1 MTASAQYP
9 VSSALSIVANTVD
22 GNHATSMGEDITLT
36 LAQGSSKI
44 SGSRVEVQ
52 PHIGVHGFG
61 YKNVQFDAD
70 PAVPGTVTATV
81 SPISDSTYNYQI
93 GNVKVR
99 NFPTLANMP
108 ATLYVGTQSSFLV
121 SNETIP
127 GLEISS
133 SNIAVNVCKLETQAN
148 GSVNAVLGNSALAAS
163 EPWIYLKRGE
173 QVLCSASIETATY
186 TKPSLTVEPGSS
198 TVPVDGGIEIVKL
211 YDENSNL
218 VDADSIHKGIGIS
231 EVTRISTGEYRVYVS
246 AKTAGAVSRT
256 VFKKSGY
263 SDATFT
269 VTWQDMVVDNTLK
282 VWFNSGR
289 QEILLSGQTLRL
301 LGNVSTTPSQVNG
314 NFEFMFRYENAS
326 AMGWKPVLLN
336 PSGEEIAGAVRIDQA
351 DSDGYTTSTAGNF
364 VVSIRGKVGAQHQ
377 YGVLNFDTPAV
388 VDDLAR
394 PASSQIITDI
404 R

>member
-1 MTASAQYP
+1 
-9 VSSALSIVANTVD
+9 
-22 GNHATSMGEDITLT
+22 
-36 LAQGSSKI
+36 
-44 SGSRVEVQ
+44 
-52 PHIGVHGFG
+52 
-61 YKNVQFDAD
+61 
-70 PAVPGTVTATV
+70 
-81 SPISDSTYNYQI
+81 
-93 GNVKVR
+93 
-99 NFPTLANMP
+99 MP

-121 SNETIP
+121 SNEAIP

-133 SNIAVNVCKLETQAN
+133 SNTAVNVCKLETQAN

-163 EPWIYLKRGE
+163 DPWIYLKRGE

-186 TKPSLTVEPGSS
+186 TKPSLTVEPASS
-198 TVPVDGGIEIVKL
+198 FVSVDGGVEIVKL

-218 VDADSIHKGIGIS
+218 VDADSIDKGVGIS

-246 AKTAGAVSRT
+246 RKTAGAVSRT

-269 VTWQDMVVDNTLK
+269 VTWQDMVVVDDGLK
-282 VWFNSGR
+282 VWFNSGG
-289 QEILLSGQTLRL
+289 QEILLSGQDLRL
-301 LGNVSTTPSQVNG
+301 LGNVSATPSQSNG
-314 NFEFMFRYENAS
+314 NFDFMFRYENAS

-364 VVSIRGKVGAQHQ
+364 VVRISGKVGAEHQ

-388 VDDLAR
+388 DGLVV

-404 R
+404 N

>member
-1 MTASAQYP
+1 
-9 VSSALSIVANTVD
+9 
-22 GNHATSMGEDITLT
+22 
-36 LAQGSSKI
+36 
-44 SGSRVEVQ
+44 
-52 PHIGVHGFG
+52 
-61 YKNVQFDAD
+61 
-70 PAVPGTVTATV
+70 
-81 SPISDSTYNYQI
+81 
-93 GNVKVR
+93 
-99 NFPTLANMP
+99 MP

-121 SNETIP
+121 SNEAIP

-133 SNIAVNVCKLETQAN
+133 SNTAVNVCKLETQAN

-163 EPWIYLKRGE
+163 DPWIYLKRGE

-218 VDADSIHKGIGIS
+218 VDADSIDKGTGIS
-231 EVTRISTGEYRVYVS
+231 GVTRISTGEYRVSVS
-246 AKTAGAVSRT
+246 AKTAGSVSRT

-269 VTWQDMVVDNTLK
+269 VTWQDMVVDNDLK
-282 VWFNSGR
+282 VWFNSGG
-289 QEILLSGQTLRL
+289 QEILLSGQDLRL

-314 NFEFMFRYENAS
+314 NFDFMFRYENAS
-326 AMGWKPVLLN
+326 AKRWKPVLSNL
-336 PSGEEIAGAVRIDQA
+336 SGGEIAGAVRIELV

-364 VVSIRGKVGAQHQ
+364 VVRISGRVGAQHQ
-377 YGVLNFDTPAV
+377 YGVLSFDAPAV
-388 VDDLAR
+388 DGWII

-404 R
+404 N